1 MEIDD
6 KTYLPRTILLIK
18 CNNSDDLY
26 TLPKRDF
33 SKRCIFCKFDR
44 CI

>member
-6 KTYLPRTILLIK
+6 KTYLPATTLLIK

-26 TLPKRDF
+26 TLPKKDF
-33 SKRCIFCKFDR
+33 SKRIFYKFDR